1 MILQVDPVQVSAIN
15 FSRKRKCKQKV
26 FKKSKLPSEEAY
38 KTFLEAIEEH
48 NPDAPYLED
57 LTDEEETSSASET
70 EHQEENHLPNL
81 IELLR
86 TKFSGMLKHVRADH
100 SIHSMLL
107 DCSLLHETIQ
117 NIELSTRDQAS
128 STMWNHQRKG
138 RVTSSLFGKIL
149 RCKTGQKGLVEQIFG
164 KSFSNAAID
173 WGKNQETA
181 AKQQFLTYLS
191 DQHVNGML
199 LPCGLLVD
207 KENIFLGTT
216 PDGLVM
222 CDCCETA
229 LLEIKCPARGK
240 GLVVEQ
246 IPRKNF
252 FLDDSLNLKRN
263 HVYFDQIQGQMDIWK
278 LSRCYFVTSTD
289 KNFHCQIIEFDENYW
304 NLQKPLL
311 GRFFQTYVLPEI
323 LINFYLLYVLIN
335 YFYFICNSLCCKN
348 KKLFSLKDKS

>member
-1 MILQVDPVQVSAIN
+1 MANNESPAPTSVACVWNKTS
-15 FSRKRKCKQKV
+15 
-26 FKKSKLPSEEAY
+26 KKK
-38 KTFLEAIEEH
+38 H
-48 NPDAPYLED
+48 QPDAPYLQD
-57 LTDEEETSSASET
+57 LTDDEETFSASET
-70 EHQEENHLPNL
+70 EHQEEHHLPNL
-81 IELLR
+81 IQMIR
-86 TKFSGMLKHVRADH
+86 TKFSGILKYVRPGDAH
-100 SIHSMLL
+100 PMLL
-107 DCSLLHETIQ
+107 GCSLSHETIQ

-128 STMWNHQRKG
+128 SAMWNHQRKG

-149 RCKTGQKGLVEQIFG
+149 RCKTGQKGLVDQIFG

-173 WGKNQETA
+173 WGKSQEA
-181 AKQQFLTYLS
+181 VAKQQFLSYLS

-207 KENIFLGTT
+207 KENIFLGAT

-222 CDCCETA
+222 CDCCVTA

-252 FLDDSLNLKRN
+252 FLDDKLNLKRN
-263 HVYFDQIQGQMDIWK
+263 HIYFDQIQGQMDIWK

-289 KNFHCQIIEFDENYW
+289 KDFHCQTIEFDENYW

-311 GRFFQTYVLPEI
+311 GRFFKTYVLPEI
-323 LINFYLLYVLIN
+323 L
-335 YFYFICNSLCCKN
+335 KN
-348 KKLFSLKDKS
+348 